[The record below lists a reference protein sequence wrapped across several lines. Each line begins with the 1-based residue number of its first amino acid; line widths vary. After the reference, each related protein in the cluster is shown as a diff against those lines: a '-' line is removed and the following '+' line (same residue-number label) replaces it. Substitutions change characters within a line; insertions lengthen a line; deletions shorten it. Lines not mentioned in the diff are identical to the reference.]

1 MTIGQRASKAINERA
16 KQNGTCVYQ
25 ECAILGVSRKLKT
38 DWNRRGLNP
47 SPLLLQR
54 FALEGYDVHYILTG
68 VKK

>member
-16 KQNGTCVYQ
+16 KQNGTWVYQ
-25 ECAILGVSRKLKT
+25 ECAILGVSRKTKC
-38 DWNRRGLNP
+38 DWKRRGLNP
-47 SPLLLQR
+47 STQFLQR